1 MPPLDSRTSLGMVT
15 RPDPLLWE
23 LAWAAQSA
31 KECVPLDLIPF
42 GACGPALLLFGFV
55 LELYLD
61 TLYSW
66 KV

>member
-1 MPPLDSRTSLGMVT
+1 MVT

-61 TLYSW
+61 TLYSR